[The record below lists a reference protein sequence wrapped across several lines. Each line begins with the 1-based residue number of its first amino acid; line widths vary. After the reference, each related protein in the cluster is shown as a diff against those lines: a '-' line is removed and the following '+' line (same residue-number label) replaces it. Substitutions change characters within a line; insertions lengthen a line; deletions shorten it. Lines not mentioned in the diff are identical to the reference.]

1 MRWSWPL
8 LPGSSNRRRGDGPK
22 LCQGRCRLDIRKYFF
37 SEEVVRHW
45 DRLPRE
51 VDESPSLEVFK
62 IRGDEALRDTGGI
75 MGVG

>member
-1 MRWSWPL
+1 MALSHAGRGSGRILGKKL
-8 LPGSSNRRRGDGPK
+8 LS
-22 LCQGRCRLDIRKYFF
+22 GR
-37 SEEVVRHW
+37 VVRHW

-62 IRGDEALRDTGGI
+62 NRGDEALRDTVGI